1 MADKTIN
8 KKTIGIILI
17 SCLLLVGIICGI
29 YFIVKKITSE
39 NESETSTSSYA
50 EIVKQIETA
59 VNSAKS
65 NEEKAKTYID
75 GIHELK
81 KHTKNTGTDTCAKI
95 TEYSERVKSLTD
107 DESLLSL
114 NNGLSSSCTTATEHT
129 GTIKTGVNTQ

>member
-39 NESETSTSSYA
+39 NESETPTDGYT
-50 EIVKQIETA
+50 EIVKQTEKAI
-59 VNSAKS
+59 NSAKS
-65 NEEKAKTYID
+65 DEDRAKIYID

-81 KHTKNTGTDTCAKI
+81 KYMKNTETDTCTKI
-95 TEYSERVKSLTD
+95 IEYSEQVKKLTN